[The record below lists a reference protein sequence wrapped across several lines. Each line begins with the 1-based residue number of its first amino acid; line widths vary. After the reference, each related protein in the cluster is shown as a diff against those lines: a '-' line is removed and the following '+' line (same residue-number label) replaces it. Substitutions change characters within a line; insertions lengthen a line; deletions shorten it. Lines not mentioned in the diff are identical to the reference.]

1 MRISDWSSDVCSSDL
16 LALKQP
22 DGETRL
28 DLTELTAEAGRDG
41 LRGSFGGASGRIV
54 NVPLRLDQA
63 EGRWTYGGGVLG
75 ISAPSARIRDAA
87 DERRFEAVSARDVKL
102 ALEDGVIRGDA
113 IIARPKAGHIGRPPA
128 STQAPNS

>member
-63 EGRWTYGGGVLG
+63 EGRWTSGGGVLG

-87 DERRFEAVSARDVKL
+87 DERRFRTAERRVGQKGVSTCYS
-102 ALEDGVIRGDA
+102 RGS
-113 IIARPKAGHIGRPPA
+113 PYHKKKK
-128 STQAPNS
+128 T

>member
-16 LALKQP
+16 
-22 DGETRL
+22 
-28 DLTELTAEAGRDG
+28 
-41 LRGSFGGASGRIV
+41 
-54 NVPLRLDQA
+54 PLRLDQA

-87 DERRFEAVSARDVKL
+87 DERRFEPVSARDVKL

-113 IIARPKAGHIGRPPA
+113 IIARPKDGRRLA
-128 STQAPNS
+128 LVSRSEEHTSELQSLMSTSYDVSCMTKKT